1 MEGYPARND
10 GGIGMEGF
18 TTDTIQSAAEN
29 LARLIRYN
37 DEVLRPEDRISHCA
51 TCVEADGMM
60 VAVNGS
66 AHRLEGLFVN
76 LLERRPELRQVM
88 QSAIDKSFKVAT
100 R

>member
-1 MEGYPARND
+1 MAR
-10 GGIGMEGF
+10 F
-18 TTDTIQSAAEN
+18 TQDTIQSAAEN
-29 LARLIRYN
+29 LARLIEMN
-37 DEVLRPEDRISHCA
+37 DGLKPEDRISHCA
-51 TCVEADGMM
+51 TCVEDEGMM

-88 QSAIDKSFKVAT
+88 QSAIDRSYKVAT

>member
-10 GGIGMEGF
+10 GGVAMTRF
-18 TTDTIQSAAEN
+18 TQDTIQSAAEN
-29 LARLIRYN
+29 LARLIEMN
-37 DEVLRPEDRISHCA
+37 ELKRPEDRISHCA
-51 TCVEADGMM
+51 TCVTEDGML

-88 QSAIDKSFKVAT
+88 QSAIDMSYKVAT

>member
-1 MEGYPARND
+1 MEK
-10 GGIGMEGF
+10 F
-18 TTDTIQSAAEN
+18 TTDTIQSAAGN
-29 LARLIRYN
+29 LARLIEMN
-37 DEVLRPEDRISHCA
+37 DMQRPENRISHCA

-66 AHRLEGLFVN
+66 AHRLEGLFAS

-88 QSAIDKSFKVAT
+88 QSAIERSYKVAT

>member
-1 MEGYPARND
+1 MER
-10 GGIGMEGF
+10 F

-37 DEVLRPEDRISHCA
+37 DEVLRSEDRISHCA

-88 QSAIDKSFKVAT
+88 QSAIDRSFKTAT

>member
-1 MEGYPARND
+1 
-10 GGIGMEGF
+10 MEGF